1 MLAFKLCKAELTASV
16 CYLTLFSSSRHLRA
30 FPVHDT
36 EERQGSAG
44 YRAECPAFGPVDY
57 QISSS

>member
-1 MLAFKLCKAELTASV
+1 MLAFKVCKVELTASV

-30 FPVHDT
+30 FPVCDT

-44 YRAECPAFGPVDY
+44 YRAESPAFGSVDC
-57 QISSS
+57 